1 MSLTYSNLSKRPHV
15 FQRMTGLS
23 VSEFQ
28 EIVYRVHPLWE
39 TSVES
44 LKKSSGRWSILKTF
58 EDKVMSLLI
67 YYRTYITHEFIV
79 HLFGLH
85 NSNVCRLF
93 KKLEPL
99 MGKRL
104 AIKKDRTLT
113 SEVIRCDR
121 ATDSTPCQKSQA
133 QENGLCHK

>member
-15 FQRMTGLS
+15 FQRMTGVT

-28 EIVYRVHPLWE
+28 EIVNRVHPLWG
-39 TSVES
+39 TSVEL
-44 LKKSSGRWSILKTF
+44 LKKSAGRWSVLKTF

-67 YYRTYITHEFIV
+67 YYRTYITHEFIG

-113 SEVIRCDR
+113 PEVI
-121 ATDSTPCQKSQA
+121 
-133 QENGLCHK
+133 L

>member
-1 MSLTYSNLSKRPHV
+1 MTYSNLSKGSHV
-15 FQRMTGLS
+15 FQGMTGLS

-28 EIVYRVHPLWE
+28 ENVNFIHSLCE
-39 TSVES
+39 TSVEL
-44 LKKSSGRWSILKTF
+44 LKESAGGRSVLQTF

-67 YYRTYITHEFIV
+67 HYRTYITHEFIG
-79 HLFGLH
+79 HLFDLH

-104 AIKKDRTLT
+104 AIK
-113 SEVIRCDR
+113 
-121 ATDSTPCQKSQA
+121 
-133 QENGLCHK
+133 